1 MVARPFRGV
10 YSAIPLMDVKEIK
23 QKEFKL
29 ILFGFGIGTCT
40 VFGVLG
46 VFKILHDFRLYLGLD
61 ILEPKDPNGL
71 WAWIFAPSPFGVVR
85 DIALTLLFF
94 ALRKRLFQRRHTEAN
109 GPAAR

>member
-1 MVARPFRGV
+1 MA
-10 YSAIPLMDVKEIK
+10 VKEIK

-29 ILFGFGIGTCT
+29 RLFGFGIGACT
-40 VFGVLG
+40 VCGVLG
-46 VFKILHDFRLYLGLD
+46 VFKVLHDLRLYLGLD

-71 WAWIFAPSPFGVVR
+71 RTWVFLPSPLGVVR

-94 ALRKRLFQRRHTEAN
+94 ALRKRLFQMRQTEAN